1 VIQEITN
8 RPGWASGSS
17 QVIIITGD
25 GAGKRVAESFDGDA
39 GGAPLL
45 HVEYRTGPPPN
56 QPPTVNAGPDQ
67 TVALPPGTASLSG
80 SASDDGLPGA
90 LAFSWT
96 GPPEVSFTDPAAL
109 STTAS
114 FSAVGSYTLILSA
127 KDGELTTSDTV
138 VVTVAVNQPPTINAG
153 MDQTI
158 TLPTAA
164 ALSGTAD
171 DDGLPNGTLVTS
183 WSKVSGPGTVTFAN
197 ASARSTTATFS
208 VAGAYEL
215 QLTANDGALSAS
227 DLVIVTANPNPA
239 PVIVEVRV
247 ALSSDDAEEKT
258 ATRKPSLTSSDLELT
273 TDGSA
278 VQIVGMR
285 FGSVAIPRA
294 ATIVN
299 AYVQFKVDETSS
311 TSGSLTVQG
320 QAADNA
326 ATFTTATAN
335 ISSRTRTL
343 GSAPWTPAAWPTK
356 GVAGPDQRTP
366 NIAPVIQEIVNRPG
380 WASGN
385 SLVILISGTGKRV
398 AESFNGDKTGAAL
411 LHVEYQ

>member
-1 VIQEITN
+1 M
-8 RPGWASGSS
+8 
-17 QVIIITGD
+17 
-25 GAGKRVAESFDGDA
+25 
-39 GGAPLL
+39 
-45 HVEYRTGPPPN
+45 
-56 QPPTVNAGPDQ
+56 
-67 TVALPPGTASLSG
+67 
-80 SASDDGLPGA
+80 
-90 LAFSWT
+90 
-96 GPPEVSFTDPAAL
+96 SFTDPEAL

-114 FSAVGSYTLILSA
+114 FSAVGSYALTLSA
-127 KDGELTTSDTV
+127 NDGELTTSDSV
-138 VVTVAVNQPPTINAG
+138 VVTVAVNQPPTVNAG

-158 TLPTAA
+158 TLPSAA

-208 VAGAYEL
+208 MAGAYEL
-215 QLTANDGALSAS
+215 RLTGNDGALSAS

-285 FGSVAIPRA
+285 FGGVAIPRA
-294 ATIVN
+294 ATIVS
-299 AYVQFKVDETSS
+299 AYLQFKVDETSS
-311 TSGSLTVQG
+311 AAASLTVQG

-326 ATFTTATAN
+326 PTFTTATAN

-343 GSAPWTPAAWPTK
+343 SSAPWTPTAWPTV

-366 NIAPVIQEIVNRPG
+366 NIAPVIQEVVNRPG

-411 LHVEYQ
+411 LHVEYR